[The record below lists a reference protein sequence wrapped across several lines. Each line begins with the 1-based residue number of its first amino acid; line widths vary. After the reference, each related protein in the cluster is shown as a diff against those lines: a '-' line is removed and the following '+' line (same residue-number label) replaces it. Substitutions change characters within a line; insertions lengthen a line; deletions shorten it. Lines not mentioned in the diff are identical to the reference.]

1 MQWFTKKCGLI
12 EVSFAVV
19 LIVLMSLLF
28 LALPKPEGRVYD
40 CSVAEISPDFTPEMR
55 KECRERRSHKL

>member
-1 MQWFTKKCGLI
+1 MQWFTEKRGLI

-28 LALPKPEGRVYD
+28 WSMPKQQGRSYD
-40 CSVAEISPDFTPEMR
+40 CSIAEFAPDFPPEVR
-55 KECRERRSHKL
+55 EECRRLRARNI

>member
-12 EVSFAVV
+12 EVSFALV

-40 CSVAEISPDFTPEMR
+40 CSLAEISPDFPPEV
-55 KECRERRSHKL
+55 KAECRRIRVRTI

>member
-1 MQWFTKKCGLI
+1 MQWFTEKRGLI

-28 LALPKPEGRVYD
+28 WSLPKQQGRMYD
-40 CSVAEISPDFTPEMR
+40 CRMADISPDFPPEVR
-55 KECRERRSHKL
+55 EECRKIRARNI